1 MTIKR
6 WDAKRDLAEKEI
18 VEYLRARG
26 CSVYRL
32 DQPVDLLVGLQSS
45 ECGWVNVYCS
55 PKLIWVL
62 CEVKTGNGDLT
73 KPQIK
78 FIEDNAGFPIHIL
91 RGKKDVDEMLS
102 FYGVT

>member
-32 DQPVDLLVGLQSS
+32 DQPVDLLVGL
-45 ECGWVNVYCS
+45 
-55 PKLIWVL
+55 KLGEWRIWAL
-62 CEVKTGNGDLT
+62 AEVKTGKGDLT
-73 KPQIK
+73 KQQIK
-78 FIEDNAGFPIHIL
+78 FMEDNAGFPIFIL
-91 RGKKDVDEMLS
+91 RTIADAEDMMQT
-102 FYGVT
+102 YGMVA